1 MATKDYSLLSR
12 EDLVSLLLKYD
23 EKKKYGIVWDE
34 ERVPE
39 KVVTDCQTHLPVLTE
54 VKEKEII
61 TNPNELT
68 HLLIEGDN
76 YHTLSVLNYTHAGK
90 IDLIYID
97 PPYNTG
103 NKDFIYNDIYVDAL
117 DTYSHSKWLNF
128 MDKRLSLASN
138 LLSEDGFMVV
148 SIDDNEIAHL
158 KILLDKYFNHNTKI
172 IAVKMSEA
180 SGLKMGALKRT
191 GGIPKYKEYVV
202 YAKPNG
208 INNLYFDPIK
218 KEDWD
223 NEYNLFLE
231 NFTEEDKSVI
241 EEISLEEN
249 LTNEKLI
256 ILDNDTLKKI
266 EIRGVNSK
274 ITELGITDKKEILK
288 WKYENSWRICRSTAS
303 SSVKRLADEKRKFVN
318 QSVFSVL
325 SKRDKLVYLVK
336 GDYELVNDKPRVQ
349 LIFASDNLAVHP
361 GDFWTDIK
369 TTGLDAEGG
378 IKFKNGKKPLE
389 LIRRIIKSQK
399 NKNAIVLDFFA
410 GSGTTAEAVLNL
422 NAEDKGNRQFIL
434 CTYNEE
440 NSTGIKITDEFC
452 YPRIKNTIINLSP
465 KFPNVGSLKYFKT
478 SFVENTRSRDKLRQ
492 NITKRCTQMLCIKDG
507 FYNLYKEEKDWKIFK
522 KDVSFM
528 AIYYDFPGFSL
539 EQLVNELN
547 NINGD
552 KKLYCFALSE
562 KVDKIIEL
570 YELEDCEIEAIPQK
584 LLEVYF
590 KIFSIKDEK

>member
-1 MATKDYSLLSR
+1 MANKDYSLLSR
-12 EDLVSLLLKYD
+12 EELVGLLLKYD

-54 VKEKEII
+54 VKDKEII
-61 TNPNELT
+61 TNPEELT

-103 NKDFIYNDIYVDAL
+103 NKDFIYNDKYVDSL

-128 MDKRLSLASN
+128 MDKRLNLASN

-180 SGLKMGALKRT
+180 SGLKMGAVKRT

-231 NFTEEDKSVI
+231 NFTEDDKSII
-241 EEISLEEN
+241 EEISLKEN
-249 LTNEKLI
+249 LTIEELT
-256 ILDNDTLKKI
+256 ILDTETLNKVQI
-266 EIRGVNSK
+266 IGVNSK

-303 SSVKRLADEKRKFVN
+303 TSVKRLADEKRNIIN
-318 QSVFSVL
+318 QNVFSVL
-325 SKRDKLVYLVK
+325 SKRDKIVYLVK
-336 GDYELVNDKPRVQ
+336 GDYEIENEKPRVQ

-440 NSTGIKITDEFC
+440 NSTGIKIADEFC
-452 YPRIKNTIINLSP
+452 YPRIKNTISNLSP

-478 SFVENTRSRDKLRQ
+478 SFVENTKNRDRLRQ

-507 FYNLYKEEKDWKIFK
+507 IYDLYKEENNWQIFK
-522 KDVSFM
+522 KNDSVM
-528 AIYYDFPGFSL
+528 AIYYDFPNYSL
-539 EQLVNELN
+539 EQLVNKLN
-547 NINGD
+547 KINGN
-552 KKLYCFALSE
+552 KKLYCFALT
-562 KVDKIIEL
+562 DKIDEILEL
-570 YELEDCEIEAIPQK
+570 YDLEDCEIEAIPQK
-584 LLEVYF
+584 LLEVYY
-590 KIFSIKDEK
+590 KIFALKDEK

>member
-12 EDLVSLLLKYD
+12 EELVSLLLKYD

-54 VKEKEII
+54 VKDKEII
-61 TNPNELT
+61 TSPSELT

-76 YHTLSVLNYTHAGK
+76 FHTLSVLNYTHQGK

-103 NKDFIYNDIYVDAL
+103 NKDFIYNDKYVDAL

-128 MDKRLSLASN
+128 MDKRLNLASN

-180 SGLKMGALKRT
+180 SGLKMGAVKRT

-231 NFTEEDKSVI
+231 NFTEHDKSII
-241 EEISLEEN
+241 EEISSKEN
-249 LTNEKLI
+249 LTIEELI
-256 ILDNDTLKKI
+256 TLDTETLNKVQ
-266 EIRGVNSK
+266 IRGVNSK
-274 ITELGITDKKEILK
+274 ITELGITDKKEVLK

-303 SSVKRLADEKRKFVN
+303 SSVKRLADEKRNSIN
-318 QSVFSVL
+318 QNVFSVL

-336 GDYELVNDKPRVQ
+336 GDYEMANEKPRVQ

-440 NSTGIKITDEFC
+440 NSTGIKIADEFC
-452 YPRIKNTIINLSP
+452 YPRIKNTISSLSP

-478 SFVENTRSRDKLRQ
+478 SFVENSFNRDQVRIDVTR
-492 NITKRCTQMLCIKDG
+492 RCTEMLCVKEGI
-507 FYNLYKEEKDWKIFK
+507 YNLKKETTDWKIFEQNGK
-522 KDVSFM
+522 YLGV
-528 AIYYDFPGFSL
+528 YYDFAVLTL
-539 EQLVNELN
+539 EEMKVEMNKLKGEK
-547 NINGD
+547 I
-552 KKLYCFALSE
+552 LYCFT
-562 KVDKIIEL
+562 IER
-570 YELEDCEIEAIPQK
+570 EINTRNFTGWKNTRFEAIPQK
-584 LLEVYF
+584 ILDVY
-590 KIFSIKDEK
+590 KSIFNKD